1 MIFND
6 ISLYNYFTL
15 YVILRKEQKK
25 DKPNSFDVNNPLKHF
40 EM

>member
-6 ISLYNYFTL
+6 TSLYNYPL